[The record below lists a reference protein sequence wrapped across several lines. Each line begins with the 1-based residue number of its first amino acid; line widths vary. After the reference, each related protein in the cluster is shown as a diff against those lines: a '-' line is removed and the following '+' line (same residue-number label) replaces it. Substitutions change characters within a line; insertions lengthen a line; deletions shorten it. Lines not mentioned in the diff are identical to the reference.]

1 MLLLLS
7 ITASAQSIKEPVP
20 RPRPETPEELVSAL
34 GGSHAPDQLCA
45 ARELRRL
52 TRMSLKETASRDPI
66 RSLEA
71 RQFLAVFDNTLAPLC
86 IELLT
91 EPKLTRPCADILS
104 LLETDAA
111 LPALKAR
118 LPETARG
125 TQRSIERAI
134 QTLEE

>member
-7 ITASAQSIKEPVP
+7 LTASAQSIREPVP
-20 RPRPETPEELVSAL
+20 RPRPETPEELIAGL
-34 GGSHAPDQLCA
+34 GGSHAPDQLYA

-52 TRMSLKETASRDPI
+52 TRMSLKEVASRDAI

-86 IELLT
+86 IELLPD
-91 EPKLTRPCADILS
+91 PKLTRPCADILG

-111 LPALKAR
+111 LPALRAR
-118 LPETARG
+118 QPETTRG

-134 QTLEE
+134 QTIEE